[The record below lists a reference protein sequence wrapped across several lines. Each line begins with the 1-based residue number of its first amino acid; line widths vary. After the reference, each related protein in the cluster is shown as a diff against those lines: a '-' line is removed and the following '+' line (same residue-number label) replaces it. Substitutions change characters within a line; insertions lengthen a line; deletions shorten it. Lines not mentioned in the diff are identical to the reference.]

1 MRQGVEVMQQ
11 FVIFG
16 TGLLAV
22 ASLVFMLL
30 KKYDIKITLFAVGIV
45 LMYVAVAMGRATP
58 GGTGFAALDP
68 IMAIVLQFRNTLQ
81 GPGLVILILGGYTA
95 YMNHIGANELTV
107 YALTKPLKGVKSV
120 YVLVPVVFLLG
131 NLLSLVIPSASNLA
145 IILLATL
152 YPVLR
157 TSGMSN
163 LTAAGV
169 IATTATVMPTP
180 LGSDNVAVAAA
191 LGMEVTEYVFGYHAI
206 VSIPTLLVMAVVH
219 TFWQKF
225 MDGRALKS
233 GRISA
238 VDLKFEDV
246 KPVSGGAAFRVV
258 YAILPLLP
266 IIVLLG
272 FFAVN
277 SAFGTSLGM
286 GVELVTLISFFIAI
300 CCEAVR
306 HRNGKEVLAGTENFF
321 KGMGNAMA
329 VVALLVAA
337 SIFVAG
343 LTSIGIIAEVQ
354 SAMTEISGAGVLL
367 PVIMVCFTAVI
378 VLLSGSGTALF
389 FAMIPLLVPLA
400 AAAGIAPVALSV
412 PLGLSG
418 NLLRAVSPVAAV
430 VVIVAGA
437 TKENPMDIVKR
448 TGLPMIVGTVF
459 ALILSIAFFVL

>member
-1 MRQGVEVMQQ
+1 
-11 FVIFG
+11 
-16 TGLLAV
+16 
-22 ASLVFMLL
+22 
-30 KKYDIKITLFAVGIV
+30 
-45 LMYVAVAMGRATP
+45 
-58 GGTGFAALDP
+58 
-68 IMAIVLQFRNTLQ
+68 
-81 GPGLVILILGGYTA
+81 
-95 YMNHIGANELTV
+95 
-107 YALTKPLKGVKSV
+107 
-120 YVLVPVVFLLG
+120 
-131 NLLSLVIPSASNLA
+131 
-145 IILLATL
+145 
-152 YPVLR
+152 
-157 TSGMSN
+157 
-163 LTAAGV
+163 
-169 IATTATVMPTP
+169 MPTP

-321 KGMGNAMA
+321 KGMGNGMGNAYRTQFSMKA
-329 VVALLVAA
+329 EYVERLRIEAA
-337 SIFVAG
+337 HRLNPQQIEM
-343 LTSIGIIAEVQ
+343 IGDVLKEYGDKSAYHLEYLSHSEPPWKEARRGYDPSERSEVPISKETMKRYYQ
-354 SAMTEISGAGVLL
+354 S
-367 PVIMVCFTAVI
+367 
-378 VLLSGSGTALF
+378 LF
-389 FAMIPLLVPLA
+389 
-400 AAAGIAPVALSV
+400 S
-412 PLGLSG
+412 
-418 NLLRAVSPVAAV
+418 
-430 VVIVAGA
+430 
-437 TKENPMDIVKR
+437 T
-448 TGLPMIVGTVF
+448 
-459 ALILSIAFFVL
+459 